1 MNGSATFTKNQ
12 SMMIVENTLKS
23 NNSIEEK
30 NPRDNSTGD
39 FIQGANVN
47 YDYNSSVS

>member
-1 MNGSATFTKNQ
+1 
-12 SMMIVENTLKS
+12 MMIVENTLT

-30 NPRDNSTGD
+30 NPQREGSATD

-47 YDYNSSVS
+47 YDYNSSVSTKTGKICPFKL